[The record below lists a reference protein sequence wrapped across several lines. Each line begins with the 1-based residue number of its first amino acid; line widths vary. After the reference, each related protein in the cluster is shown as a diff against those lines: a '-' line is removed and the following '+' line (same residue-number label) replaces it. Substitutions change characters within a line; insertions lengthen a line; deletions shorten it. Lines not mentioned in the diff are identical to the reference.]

1 MAETEKCYYQNEL
14 IDMYI
19 SQMDPREQIA
29 HNIAIKNLESSF
41 DISKSIGFLQ
51 FIKQNNYKIM
61 IDNDVN

>member
-14 IDMYI
+14 IEMYI
-19 SQMDPREQIA
+19 SQMDSCEQIA

-51 FIKQNNYKIM
+51 FIKQNNYTIM
-61 IDNDVN
+61 IEDDDN